1 MNWLLVITLIIILL
15 LMIHGWRKG
24 MLRILFSIV
33 AIVVLIVLVAFATP
47 HISGFIKEHTGV
59 YTALEERCTEKFQQ
73 QAGEEAGQSAES
85 VFAAAGISFPE
96 KVTSYL
102 QESSADL
109 LENTGIGQAIGQR
122 TADLILSGASFLI
135 ALILAVILVKLIDHA
150 LKIVDHI
157 PILKGINRG
166 LGLLA
171 GIFEAYILIS
181 LFFLF
186 VALIAGTEAGKLLT
200 GFIDESRFLSF
211 LYDQNILW
219 KFLSK

>member
-1 MNWLLVITLIIILL
+1 M
-15 LMIHGWRKG
+15 
-24 MLRILFSIV
+24 RICWKIPV
-33 AIVVLIVLVAFATP
+33 
-47 HISGFIKEHTGV
+47 
-59 YTALEERCTEKFQQ
+59 
-73 QAGEEAGQSAES
+73 
-85 VFAAAGISFPE
+85 
-96 KVTSYL
+96 
-102 QESSADL
+102 
-109 LENTGIGQAIGQR
+109 IGQAIGQR

-186 VALIAGTEAGKLLT
+186 VALIAGDRSREAS
-200 GFIDESRFLSF
+200 DRF
-211 LYDQNILW
+211 Y
-219 KFLSK
+219 